1 MSPLS
6 RQDFLRRNPSLLFWG
21 KAFLKLTFLN
31 GVVTLFYIH
40 RGVSID
46 QIFYLSIVWSLT
58 SLLFEVPT
66 GYLADRFGRRQTILL
81 GGALMLLSS
90 ALAFFSHG
98 FWMFV
103 MVFILM
109 SASFCCFSGT
119 DEAIVYDGLVELG
132 EERGATKYSGYIE
145 SADNVFNMII
155 PVIGAWIARDL
166 QETHFQ
172 ILIILDM
179 VSTML
184 GVYFL
189 SRLVEPQHTMSLL
202 KKEAGIWQESKT
214 LIRQDPFL
222 LRIAFNKALIF
233 IGAFIIWRIHQP
245 FLREYGISTIW
256 IGIFYGLLHA
266 SVFLLKRRVGTIED
280 RLGSVRVLRW
290 SGFVMIASCVIAAL
304 FLPNAWV
311 LAVGLLTIIAIENV
325 RGPVI
330 THIINR
336 RVSSRARATTFSQ
349 LNMLKG
355 ILDIPILFFVGW
367 AVTINLEYVLLVTVG
382 LCLLGL
388 VFFSVRERDLILKA
402 G

>member
-6 RQDFLRRNPSLLFWG
+6 RQDLLRRNPSLLFWG
-21 KAFLKLTFLN
+21 KALLKLSFLN
-31 GVVTLFYIH
+31 GVITLFYIH
-40 RGVSID
+40 RGVGID
-46 QIFYLSIVWSLT
+46 QIFYLSIVWSIT
-58 SLLFEVPT
+58 SLALEVPT
-66 GYLADRFGRRQTILL
+66 GYLADRFGRRQTIIL
-81 GGALMLLSS
+81 GGVLMLLSS
-90 ALAFFSHG
+90 VLAFFGHG

-103 MVFILM
+103 LVFIFM

-119 DEAIVYDGLVELG
+119 DEALLYDGLKELG
-132 EERGATKYSGYIE
+132 EERGATKHSGYIE
-145 SADNVFNMII
+145 SADNIFNMII
-155 PVIGAWIARDL
+155 PVIGAWIAKDL
-166 QETHFQ
+166 QEMHFQ
-172 ILIILDM
+172 VLIILDM
-179 VSTML
+179 LSTML
-184 GVYFL
+184 GIYFL
-189 SRLVEPQHTMSLL
+189 SRLVEPDHAMSLL
-202 KKEAGIWQESKT
+202 KKEAGIFKESRI
-214 LIRQDPFL
+214 LMQQDPFL
-222 LRIAFNKALIF
+222 LRIAFNKTLIF
-233 IGAFIIWRIHQP
+233 IGAFIVWRIHQP
-245 FLREYGISTIW
+245 FLREYGVSTVW
-256 IGIFYGLLHA
+256 IGILYGLLHA

-355 ILDIPILFFVGW
+355 ILDIPILLFVGW
-367 AVTINLEYVLLVTVG
+367 AVTVNLEYVLLVTVG

-402 G
+402 E

>member
-6 RQDFLRRNPSLLFWG
+6 RQDLLRRNPSLLFWG

-58 SLLFEVPT
+58 SLSFEVPT

-184 GVYFL
+184 GMYFL

-233 IGAFIIWRIHQP
+233 IGAFIIWRVHQP
-245 FLREYGISTIW
+245 FLREYGVSTIW

-266 SVFLLKRRVGTIED
+266 SVFLLKRRVGMIED

-402 G
+402 E